1 MARTPPKNTRSEAE
15 ERFSRAQRTT
25 ETATGIIAAER
36 EAILKKTARL
46 RKLRLAKEAREGETV
61 LDKKPAKKSKKPA
74 KKATAKRG
82 GAG

>member
-36 EAILKKTARL
+36 DAMLKKTARL
-46 RKLRLAKEAREGETV
+46 RKLRLAREASEAAAAAAAKAT
-61 LDKKPAKKSKKPA
+61 KPSKKPA
-74 KKATAKRG
+74 KKAKAKS
-82 GAG
+82 